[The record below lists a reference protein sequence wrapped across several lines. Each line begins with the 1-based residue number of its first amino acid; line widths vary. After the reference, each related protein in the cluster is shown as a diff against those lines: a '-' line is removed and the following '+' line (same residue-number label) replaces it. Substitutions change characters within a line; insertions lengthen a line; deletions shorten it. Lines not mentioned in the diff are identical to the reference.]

1 MTIVIVRGM
10 DTMSVVGERVL
21 RLRER
26 MGWSQSELAERSGL
40 DASYISL
47 LETGRR
53 PNPGLETLVKL
64 ARALKTSISY
74 LVGETDDPR
83 PIMKDGQAAHD
94 REGDN
99 ELTPEDIRDLE
110 RAFLEIERRRRE
122 RRAKL
127 EEEGS

>member
-1 MTIVIVRGM
+1 
-10 DTMSVVGERVL
+10 MSVVGERVL

-94 REGDN
+94 REGAN

-122 RRAKL
+122 RQAKL

>member
-1 MTIVIVRGM
+1 
-10 DTMSVVGERVL
+10 MSVVGERVL